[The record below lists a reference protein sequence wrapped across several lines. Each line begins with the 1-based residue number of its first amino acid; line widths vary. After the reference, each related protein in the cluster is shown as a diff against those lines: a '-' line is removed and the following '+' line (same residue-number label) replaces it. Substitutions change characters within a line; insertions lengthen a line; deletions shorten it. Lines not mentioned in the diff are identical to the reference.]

1 MSASLFNLARIRQRL
16 LAQVLELTDQFPSE
30 DPHGI
35 TSRLRRAVSSL
46 PTQQRGVKAD
56 VDAARSSAAE
66 SRYLVSCARRLG
78 YASREELEPV
88 AKELSAIRKHVSRPV
103 KNQINT
109 GRAS

>member
-35 TSRLRRAVSSL
+35 TRRLRRAVSSL
-46 PTQQRGVKAD
+46 PTQQRD
-56 VDAARSSAAE
+56 VQAVEAARSSAAE

-88 AKELSAIRKHVSRPV
+88 AEELSAIRKHV
-103 KNQINT
+103 
-109 GRAS
+109 GRVGSGGGA